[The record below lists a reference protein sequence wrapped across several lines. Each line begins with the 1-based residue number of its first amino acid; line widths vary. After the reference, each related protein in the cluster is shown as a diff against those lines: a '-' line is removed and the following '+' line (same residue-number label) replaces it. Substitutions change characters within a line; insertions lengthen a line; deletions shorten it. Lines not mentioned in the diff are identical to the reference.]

1 MRSIVFKP
9 QAFEDYSS
17 WASDNRKT
25 YDKIMKLIIECTKQP
40 FEGTGKPERLKH
52 ELSGCWSRR
61 ITDEHGLVYQVTD
74 EEIIIISCKFH
85 YS

>member
-9 QAFEDYSS
+9 QAFEDYSQ
-17 WASDNRKT
+17 WATDNRKT
-25 YDKIMKLIIECTKQP
+25 YDKLMKLIVECAKHP

-52 ELSGCWSRR
+52 ELAGCWSRR
-61 ITDEHGLVYQVTD
+61 ITDEHRLVYQVT
-74 EEIIIISCKFH
+74 ETEITILSCKYH